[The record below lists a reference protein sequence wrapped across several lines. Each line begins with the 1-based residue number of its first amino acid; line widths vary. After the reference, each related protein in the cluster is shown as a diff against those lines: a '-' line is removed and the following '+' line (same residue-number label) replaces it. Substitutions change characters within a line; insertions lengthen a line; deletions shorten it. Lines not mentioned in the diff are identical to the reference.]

1 MSSTAATVLPV
12 DESPEHETQRD
23 AARTTMINGLLQR
36 GFPLMVFPA
45 ELEREFRQAGL
56 AAKRAHILKSGYISL
71 LIFNVFL
78 VADYLMLPDV
88 FMQALTLRLL
98 VFTPF
103 ALLFLWMF
111 QTAKT
116 GALATVSSMGLEL
129 IAMVSGLAAALMLAY
144 ILASSQSP
152 LAYLYHIGFMVVIT
166 YGTIVQ
172 RLRFWNA
179 VVFSLLLIALHVWG
193 VYTLPSF
200 PERMVLPLVS
210 MVLASA
216 AFTLTANYALENDER
231 RRFLLTERERGL
243 IRSLTQTQVRLR
255 ELSRVD
261 ELTGLYNRR
270 HFESSVQQLWQ
281 RASFGGTPMAILMI
295 DVDHFKKFN
304 DHYGHPAG
312 DACLR
317 QVCHVLKQ
325 TLNGHG
331 VIVARYGGEEFIAAI
346 PNLDEAASLN
356 LAEQVRASVERC
368 QIPHDRS
375 ATSSVVTASLG
386 LAWCQARPGM
396 KVEHLLVLADSA
408 LYDAKHQGRNRV
420 CSQSA

>member
-1 MSSTAATVLPV
+1 
-12 DESPEHETQRD
+12 
-23 AARTTMINGLLQR
+23 MINGLLQR
-36 GFPLMVFPA
+36 GFPLMVFPG

-98 VFTPF
+98 VFTPL

-317 QVCHVLKQ
+317 QVCQVLKQ
-325 TLNGHG
+325 TLNGQG

-346 PNLDEAASLN
+346 PNLDEAAALN

-396 KVEHLLVLADSA
+396 KVEHLFVLADSA

>member
-1 MSSTAATVLPV
+1 MTSTAATVLPV

-23 AARTTMINGLLQR
+23 AVRTTMINGLLQR

-98 VFTPF
+98 VFTPL

-116 GALATVSSMGLEL
+116 GALVTVSSMGLEL

-317 QVCHVLKQ
+317 QVCQVLKQ
-325 TLNGHG
+325 TLNGQG

-346 PNLDEAASLN
+346 PNLDEAAALN

-396 KVEHLLVLADSA
+396 KVEHLLALADGA
-408 LYDAKHQGRNRV
+408 LYDAKHLGRNRV

>member
-23 AARTTMINGLLQR
+23 AARTAMINSLLQR

-45 ELEREFRQAGL
+45 ELEREFQQAGL

-98 VFTPF
+98 VFTPL

-312 DACLR
+312 DACLK
-317 QVCHVLKQ
+317 QVCQVLKQ
-325 TLNGHG
+325 TLNGQG

-346 PNLDEAASLN
+346 PNLDEAAALN

-396 KVEHLLVLADSA
+396 KVEHLLALADSA

>member
-23 AARTTMINGLLQR
+23 AARTAMINGLLQR

-45 ELEREFRQAGL
+45 ELEREFQQAGL

-325 TLNGHG
+325 TLNGQG

-368 QIPHDRS
+368 QIAHDRS
-375 ATSSVVTASLG
+375 ATSSVVTVSLG

-396 KVEHLLVLADSA
+396 KVEHLLALADSA